1 MLKQILAAA
10 ALVVAASAAFA
21 SDASADRRQLAPA
34 AQATQAGNPAPAQ
47 APCSCCRR

>member
-1 MLKQILAAA
+1 VLKQILAAA

-21 SDASADRRQLAPA
+21 SDASADRQLAPV
-34 AQATQAGNPAPAQ
+34 AQASQAGNPALAP